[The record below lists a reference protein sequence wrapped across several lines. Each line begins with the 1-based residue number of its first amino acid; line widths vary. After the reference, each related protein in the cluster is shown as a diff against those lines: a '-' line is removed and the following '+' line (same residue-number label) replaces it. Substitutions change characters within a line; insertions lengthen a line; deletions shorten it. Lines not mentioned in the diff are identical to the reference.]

1 MTEYLNDILITI
13 YSSNEKLTRLLN
25 INTDRK
31 PLKQLADLGYFLVKL
46 REEYQ
51 NMAFL
56 ESGKPFLWGLN
67 LI

>member
-1 MTEYLNDILITI
+1 MTE
-13 YSSNEKLTRLLN
+13 LLN